1 VNLRFSDRIKSLRKQ
16 NNLTQEMLGEK
27 MGLAQKSIA
36 SWETEKSFPD
46 TPTLARLCTYFN
58 ISADYLLGL
67 SDDPTLRND
76 AADRAAAAELIASD
90 EVKEITEEQL
100 KEWLPEDLR
109 DAVMALIKIRN
120 RESEEE
126 IKPKF
131 GLF

>member
-1 VNLRFSDRIKSLRKQ
+1 MNLRFSDRIKSLRKQ

-27 MGLAQKSIA
+27 MGLAQQSIA

-76 AADRAAAAELIASD
+76 AADRDAAAELIASG
-90 EVKEITEEQL
+90 EAKEITEEQL
-100 KEWLPEDLR
+100 KERLPEDLR
-109 DAVMALIKIRN
+109 DTVMALIKI
-120 RESEEE
+120 E
-126 IKPKF
+126 IEKAKKK
-131 GLF
+131 